1 MTREHDVVL
10 YGATGYVG
18 ALIADYLA
26 RSAPAGTK
34 IALAGRNLP
43 KLERLRAGLPE
54 SARDWPLIV
63 ADTGDPTAVQ
73 AMSASTTVLA
83 TTVGP
88 YAKYGVPVVAAC
100 ARSGTH
106 YADLTGEP
114 LFHRDMIDTYGK
126 EAADTGAKIVHSCGY
141 DSIPSDLGVLVLHEA
156 AAADGA
162 GGLAEVTATCR
173 MRGGVSG
180 GTIDSMR
187 TLVDAVKADPA
198 ARKLMADPFTL
209 SPDRAAEST
218 LAQPSDTP
226 RPGRGESGWV
236 APFVMASYNTRIVRR
251 SNALLDWAYGR
262 DLRYGEVMGM
272 GSGAAA
278 PLAAVGVTAGLAA
291 MAGAMAFGPARPLV
305 GRLLPKPGEGPS
317 AETRDKGWFRHDIL
331 ATTTS
336 GRRYRA
342 VVAGSGDPGY
352 KATAVMFAESALSL
366 ALDDLPPRA
375 GCLTPAVAMGDALV
389 ARLRAAGHTYD
400 VTPG

>member
-1 MTREHDVVL
+1 MTREHDVVV

-18 ALIADYLA
+18 ALTADYLA

-34 IALAGRNLP
+34 VALAGRSLQ
-43 KLERLRAGLPE
+43 KLEQLRSGLPE
-54 SARDWPLIV
+54 VARDWPLIV

-73 AMSASTTVLA
+73 AMASSTKVVA

-114 LFHRDMIDTYGK
+114 LFHREMIDTYGK

-162 GGLAEVTATCR
+162 GDLDEVTMTAY
-173 MRGGVSG
+173 MRGGISG
-180 GTIDSMR
+180 GTVDSLR
-187 TLVDAVKADPA
+187 TMVDVMKADPSK
-198 ARKLMADPFTL
+198 RKAVADPFAL
-209 SPDRAAEST
+209 SPDRPAET
-218 LAQPSDTP
+218 TVRQPSDTP
-226 RPGRGESGWV
+226 PPGRRETGWT
-236 APFVMASYNTRIVRR
+236 APFAMAAYNTRIVRR

-262 DLRYGEVMGM
+262 DLRYGEVMGT
-272 GSGAAA
+272 GSGVTG
-278 PLAAVGVTAGLAA
+278 PLTAVGVTAGLAA
-291 MAGAMAFGPARPLV
+291 MAAGMSFRPVRPLLD
-305 GRLLPKPGEGPS
+305 RILPKPGEGPS
-317 AETRDKGWFRHDIL
+317 AETREKGWFRQDVRGV
-331 ATTTS
+331 TTS

-342 VVAGSGDPGY
+342 LVAGSGDPGY
-352 KATAVMFAESALSL
+352 KATAVMFAESALCL
-366 ALDDLPPRA
+366 ALDDLPGRA

-389 ARLRAAGHTYD
+389 DRLRAAGHTYD